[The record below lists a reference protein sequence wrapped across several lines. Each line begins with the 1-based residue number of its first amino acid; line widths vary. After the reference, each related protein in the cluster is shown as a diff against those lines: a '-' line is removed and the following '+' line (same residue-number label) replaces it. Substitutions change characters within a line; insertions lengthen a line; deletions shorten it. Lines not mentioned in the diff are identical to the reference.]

1 MKQYILA
8 GTALMALMLPSC
20 SEDNLDIPHKG
31 VVGYEEFYSDPHN
44 AENAATFVYQTGQ
57 FAHWLGEGNTAGSSG
72 WIWQGAL
79 NVLFNASSDDL
90 YWASGH
96 KDDHVSGLQPNE
108 FNSNFNANTVTAS
121 VSYSALYNMNRG
133 ANLLLDNFSYDM
145 VPDDKELNAIVN
157 RSVSEAKVARAYA
170 HFILTVYWGNPP
182 LIDHLVTTGKP
193 GNTPR
198 EQIIDF
204 CISELEEAAPYLP
217 SKSKVDDRDMT
228 VRYTKEFA
236 YALKGKIELFKGDY
250 FNDASAYTE
259 AKKSLKKVIESG
271 LYELVDGRDLPK
283 LFHTDGDCAKEWLFQ
298 YNTIDNEGLSASS
311 GQYSFH
317 FPKST
322 SWRNLR
328 SYPSQI
334 IDGWGS
340 MNPRKEF
347 SDALIANDG
356 MDSWRRQAW
365 IITYDEMLNGKVITG
380 PDNSANDTVLSYR
393 KTLTKFGINK
403 NGVFGCAGYW
413 QYKRIPLVK
422 DLNQKV
428 QGADYKSTNT
438 SSGVNF
444 PIMRYAEVLLLYAE
458 ACAKTNDNDGLQ
470 YLNMI
475 QNRAGSQTISTELT
489 LQAVKDE
496 KRFECFLEGTRYP
509 DLVRWGDAYEA
520 MKNQGEFV
528 PTAWDKSS
536 WKRTDD
542 VIKDSLG
549 ADGNL
554 AKYCVVE
561 DHGGGHVLVLEFL
574 KYNTEYGFKEGKHE
588 VWPYPRTELN
598 VNPNIQQNPGY

>member
-8 GTALMALMLPSC
+8 GTALLALMLPSC

-31 VVGYEEFYSDPHN
+31 VVSYEDFYSDPHN

-57 FAHWLGEGNTAGSSG
+57 FAHWLGEGNDAGGSDP

-90 YWASGH
+90 YWASNH
-96 KDDHVSGLQPNE
+96 NLDHRSGLQPNE
-108 FNSNFNANTVTAS
+108 FNANFDANNETTR
-121 VSYSALYNMNRG
+121 VSYGALYNMNRG
-133 ANLLLDNFSYDM
+133 ANLLLDNYHYDM
-145 VPDDKELNAIVN
+145 VSDDNNLNDIVN

-170 HFILTVYWGNPP
+170 HFILATYWGNPP
-182 LIDHLVTTGKP
+182 LIDHQVTTGKP
-193 GNTPR
+193 GNTPHD
-198 EQIIDF
+198 QIIDF

-217 SKSKVDDRDMT
+217 SKSGVNDPDMT

-236 YALKGKIELFKGDY
+236 YALKGKIEVFKGDY
-250 FNDASAYTE
+250 AA
-259 AKKSLKKVIESG
+259 AKKSLKEVIKSG
-271 LYELVDGRDLPK
+271 LYELVEGRDLPK
-283 LFHTDGDCAKEWLFQ
+283 LFHTDGDCSKEWLFQ
-298 YNTIDNEGLSASS
+298 YNTIDNEALNAGS

-322 SWRNLR
+322 SWFNLR
-328 SYPSQI
+328 SYPSQVI
-334 IDGWGS
+334 NGWGS

-347 SDALIANDG
+347 SEALIANDG

-365 IITYDEMLNGKVITG
+365 IVTYDELLHGKVITG

-393 KTLTKFGINK
+393 KGTKKIGVNSL
-403 NGVFGCAGYW
+403 GVFGCAGYW
-413 QYKRIPLVK
+413 QYKRLPLIK

-428 QGADYKSTNT
+428 QGAAYKDINT

-458 ACAKTNDNDGLQ
+458 ACAQTNDNDGLQ

-475 QNRAGSQTISTELT
+475 QIRAGSKTMSTELT

-496 KRFECFLEGTRYP
+496 KRFECWLEGTRYA
-509 DLVRWGDAYEA
+509 DLVRWGDAVKY
-520 MKNQGEFV
+520 MGNQGEFV

-536 WKRTDD
+536 WTFTDED
-542 VIKDSLG
+542 IKDS
-549 ADGNL
+549 DIV
-554 AKYCVVE
+554 KYEVE
-561 DHGGGHVLVLEFL
+561 DHGDGHVLVLQFN

-588 VWPYPRTELN
+588 VWPYPRNELN